1 MLRTYP
7 CCPCMKTYPYL
18 KVIAVACVGALASC
32 ATIPETKRMP
42 VSASLRPDSS
52 LTGRLL
58 TEVNSYRRSLGKSDL
73 QRHAGLDRL
82 AQEHCEYLRQHRGQF
97 QIYGKNVSHFGFEGR
112 AMVARE
118 RYQMIS
124 VSENVAAASNPGS
137 NPASVLIKLW
147 VNSKD
152 HEYNMRSQWTHTG
165 IGVVKDSD
173 GMVFATQLF
182 STVSYSQLATRDRFS
197 RF

>member
-1 MLRTYP
+1 
-7 CCPCMKTYPYL
+7 MKTYPYL

-32 ATIPETKRMP
+32 ATTPATNRMP
-42 VSASLRPDSS
+42 VSASLHPDTS
-52 LTGRLL
+52 LAGRIH
-58 TEVNSYRRSLGKSDL
+58 TEVNSYRRSCGASEL

-82 AQEHCEYLRQHRGQF
+82 AQEHCEYLRQHKGKF

-112 AMVARE
+112 ALIARE
-118 RYQMIS
+118 RFQMMS
-124 VSENVAAASNPGS
+124 VSENVASAENPGG
-137 NPASVLIKLW
+137 NPAPTLVNLW

-152 HEYNMRSQWTHTG
+152 HEYNMRSNWTHTG

-173 GMVFATQLF
+173 GTVFATQLF
-182 STVSYSQLATRDRFS
+182 STISYSQLATRDRFS